1 MKNMTVMKIN
11 ESLLVAVDF
20 TNGEDV
26 GVLIVG
32 RKRPNQSVD
41 IINDFQGKE
50 AEELY
55 NKLIGK
61 KGVLVIWAILQITHE
76 LGYPKFED

>member
-1 MKNMTVMKIN
+1 MKIN
-11 ESLLVAVDF
+11 ESLLVGADF

-41 IINDFQGKE
+41 IINAFQGKE

-55 NKLIGK
+55 IKLISK
-61 KGVLVIWAILQITHE
+61 KGVSEV
-76 LGYPKFED
+76 

>member
-1 MKNMTVMKIN
+1 MIKMKIN
-11 ESLLVAVDF
+11 ESLLIGVDF
-20 TNGEDV
+20 TNGEEV

-41 IINDFQGKE
+41 IINAFQGKE
-50 AEELY
+50 AKELY

-61 KGVLVIWAILQITHE
+61 KWVLE
-76 LGYPKFED
+76 E

>member
-1 MKNMTVMKIN
+1 MKIN
-11 ESLLVAVDF
+11 ESLLVGVDF

-32 RKRPNQSVD
+32 RKSPNQSID
-41 IINDFQGKE
+41 IINAFQGKE

-61 KGVLVIWAILQITHE
+61 KGALEV
-76 LGYPKFED
+76 

>member
-1 MKNMTVMKIN
+1 MCYRN
-11 ESLLVAVDF
+11 SYCGVDF
-20 TNGEDV
+20 TNDEDV

-41 IINDFQGKE
+41 IINAFQGKE

-55 NKLIGK
+55 KKLIGNEK
-61 KGVLVIWAILQITHE
+61 
-76 LGYPKFED
+76 YKFI

>member
-1 MKNMTVMKIN
+1 MKIN
-11 ESLLVAVDF
+11 ESLLGGVDF
-20 TNGEDV
+20 TNGEGV

-41 IINDFQGKE
+41 IINAFQGKE

-61 KGVLVIWAILQITHE
+61 
-76 LGYPKFED
+76 

>member
-1 MKNMTVMKIN
+1 MKIN
-11 ESLLVAVDF
+11 ENLLIGVDF

-41 IINDFQGKE
+41 IINAFQGKE
-50 AEELY
+50 AYELY
-55 NKLIGK
+55 NKLIDK
-61 KGVLVIWAILQITHE
+61 KGM
-76 LGYPKFED
+76 

>member
-1 MKNMTVMKIN
+1 MKNMTAMKIN
-11 ESLLVAVDF
+11 ESLLVGVDF

-41 IINDFQGKE
+41 IINAFQGKE

-61 KGVLVIWAILQITHE
+61 KGVLE
-76 LGYPKFED
+76 E